1 MIVKDINIKNHTYY
15 FFDDIINVKE
25 LDPNSIKKDE
35 TSCKNILIYYIA
47 CVTIKDSKYVII
59 NSANPLY
66 LMFNRINRYFEE
78 INGNNYLTL
87 VSANESKEKIKNYE
101 EPWIKIRNLFLSVTK
116 KLDDYDEKYMKIK
129 FDLDDKVPLNKT
141 IEIPIM
147 VIVVAAIF
155 YGNNKY
161 FPQVFLNECLNKM

>member
-59 NSANPLY
+59 NSANPFY

-78 INGNNYLTL
+78 INGNHYLTL
-87 VSANESKEKIKNYE
+87 VSANESKEKIKKYE
-101 EPWIKIRNLFLSVTK
+101 EPWIKIRDLFRSVTK

>member
-78 INGNNYLTL
+78 INENNYLTL
-87 VSANESKEKIKNYE
+87 VSANESKEKIKKYE
-101 EPWIKIRNLFLSVTK
+101 EPWIKIRDLFRSVTK

>member
-87 VSANESKEKIKNYE
+87 VSANESKKKIKKYE
-101 EPWIKIRNLFLSVTK
+101 EPWIKIRDLFRSVTK